1 MRGCVQSAPDVRR
14 VSLSQL
20 TARIAAELERLAQ
33 ITADVQ
39 VALSMCHLELA
50 APLGPEVIRGL
61 QRIDRVTQELEDLSR
76 LLGGMSDGIP
86 AQAELCAEPLFSGLR
101 LHELGLALDPAKPI
115 HPEIVGDDG
124 AVEWL

>member
-1 MRGCVQSAPDVRR
+1 MRGFVQTAPDVRR

-50 APLGPEVIRGL
+50 APLGP
-61 QRIDRVTQELEDLSR
+61 
-76 LLGGMSDGIP
+76 
-86 AQAELCAEPLFSGLR
+86 
-101 LHELGLALDPAKPI
+101 
-115 HPEIVGDDG
+115 
-124 AVEWL
+124 